1 MDDEFTSLT
10 ESAGLLDLSSR
21 SRLCLL
27 GADRVNFLH
36 GQVTND
42 INGLAENS
50 GCYAALVNAKGKMES
65 DLFVYRLE
73 EELLLD
79 FEPNLTEPVQSRLE
93 KFIITEDVEVVNV
106 APHFGLLSIQGPKAA
121 KVVETLKLPVPEENY
136 TLAKTEEEIYIIN
149 QPRLG
154 TIGFD
159 LFVPVDSLGELKSR
173 LTKYAPLCG
182 EATFDH
188 ARILGTIPRFGQD
201 ITESNLAPEGGIE
214 PRAISYAKGCY
225 IGQEIIARIRT
236 YGKVK
241 RILRGLSLDGV
252 AVEGDEIFSGD
263 KKVGV
268 LSSVTTEPNVAL
280 AIIHRDAIEPS
291 TSLRVNTKNG
301 SVTAKVAT
309 LPFERF
315 SVLEVH

>member
-10 ESAGLLDLSSR
+10 ESAGLLDLSNR

-65 DLFVYRLE
+65 DMFVYRLE

-106 APHFGLLSIQGPKAA
+106 APHFGLLSIQGPEAIEVLEA
-121 KVVETLKLPVPEENY
+121 LKLPVPQENY
-136 TLAKTEEEIYIIN
+136 TLAKTEDEIYIIN

-159 LFVPVDSLGELKSR
+159 LFMPVDSLDELKSC
-173 LTKYAPLCG
+173 LTEFVPLCS
-182 EATFDH
+182 EAAFDH

-236 YGKVK
+236 YGKVN

-301 SVTAKVAT
+301 NVTAKVAT

-315 SVLEVH
+315 AV

>member
-1 MDDEFTSLT
+1 MDDKFTSLT
-10 ESAGLLDLSSR
+10 ESAGLLDLSNR

-65 DLFVYRLE
+65 DMFVYRLE

-79 FEPNLTEPVQSRLE
+79 FEPNLTEPVQSRLK

-106 APHFGLLSIQGPKAA
+106 APHFGLLSIQGPEAIEVLEA
-121 KVVETLKLPVPEENY
+121 LKLPVPQENY

-173 LTKYAPLCG
+173 LAEYVPLCG
-182 EATFDH
+182 EAAFDH

-236 YGKVK
+236 YGKVN

-301 SVTAKVAT
+301 NVTAKVAT

-315 SVLEVH
+315 AV

>member
-1 MDDEFTSLT
+1 MYDEFTSLT

-42 INGLAENS
+42 INGLTENS

-65 DLFVYRLE
+65 DMFVYRLE

-93 KFIITEDVEVVNV
+93 KFIITEDVEVINV
-106 APHFGLLSIQGPKAA
+106 APHFGLLSIQGPEAIEVLEA
-121 KVVETLKLPVPEENY
+121 LKLPVPQENY
-136 TLAKTEEEIYIIN
+136 TLAKTDDEIHIIN
-149 QPRLG
+149 QPRLD

-159 LFVPVDSLGELKSR
+159 LFMPVDLLGELKSR
-173 LTKYAPLCG
+173 LMEYVPLCG
-182 EATFDH
+182 EAAFDH

-236 YGKVK
+236 YGKVN

-280 AIIHRDAIEPS
+280 AIIHRDAFEPS
-291 TSLRVNTKNG
+291 TSLRVNTKKGN
-301 SVTAKVAT
+301 VTAKVAT

-315 SVLEVH
+315 AV

>member
-42 INGLAENS
+42 INGLAKNS

-65 DLFVYRLE
+65 DMFVYRLE
-73 EELLLD
+73 DELLLD

-93 KFIITEDVEVVNV
+93 KFIITEDVEVINV
-106 APHFGLLSIQGPKAA
+106 APHFGLLSIQGPEAIEVLAA
-121 KVVETLKLPVPEENY
+121 LKLPVPQENY
-136 TLAKTEEEIYIIN
+136 TLAKTEDEIYMIN

-159 LFVPVDSLGELKSR
+159 LFMPVDSLGELKSR
-173 LTKYAPLCG
+173 LTEYVPLCG
-182 EATFDH
+182 EAAFDH

-236 YGKVK
+236 YGKVN

-301 SVTAKVAT
+301 NVTAKVAT

-315 SVLEVH
+315 AV